1 MRPDLAQ
8 HPVACSDPAGNQRPA
23 ATAAIDWRMLKTA
36 GRACCCPA
44 KPVVVAVMPPAPG
57 RDHPTDLL
65 LCAHHYRASR
75 VALDRA
81 GAAVFDDA
89 GRQVMPP
96 AGLLLSGAEA
106 P

>member
-1 MRPDLAQ
+1 DG
-8 HPVACSDPAGNQRPA
+8 PAGRERHA
-23 ATAAIDWRMLKTA
+23 AGASAGYWRALSTA

-44 KPVVVAVMPPAPG
+44 RPVVVAVMPPVAG